1 MKRVLLLI
9 ALMAP
14 FSLQAQDFLTPDT
27 WWFDDTI
34 MPLNDYRYQ
43 YMCDEHQTPTGILAW
58 QNDTIAFAEYRHY
71 EYYRLY
77 VMKAP
82 RHWVKTLEQLAD
94 AATMTANHFV
104 GEWMGISLTQL
115 RVPGRA
121 ATNNSPTYGR
131 ALQLDSLMYKITT
144 SVMQNDS
151 ASMYWHIIA
160 ASNLGRSFRSDYPL
174 SWYRPTIVLGY
185 MVSDDKGGH
194 WFPGV
199 DGDRSEMDKRNAWL
213 KPLLE
218 QHDLFGGSTYM
229 GESPL
234 MGLKG
239 RYLKVY
245 QYCDRD
251 VDSAM
256 IVSFVLDR
264 REEFVA
270 LSRTLFVND
279 HHPCPVEIILNDTVT
294 QRQCF
299 VNEWHCYMLLPTSDR
314 LTDIV
319 PPDGQGYFLGT
330 SCSSWH
336 IEDAQTFTPWWP
348 WWE

>member
-43 YMCDEHQTPTGILAW
+43 YMCDDHHTPTGILAW

-82 RHWVKTLEQLAD
+82 RHWVKALEQLAD

-131 ALQLDSLMYKITT
+131 ALQLDSLMNKITT

-160 ASNLGRSFRSDYPL
+160 ASNLGSSFRSDYPL
-174 SWYRPTIVLGY
+174 SWYRPDIGIGFTPRHHEV
-185 MVSDDKGGH
+185 DKEYDMRFH
-194 WFPGV
+194 WI
-199 DGDRSEMDKRNAWL
+199 
-213 KPLLE
+213 KPLIK
-218 QHDLFGGSTYM
+218 QHELFSSGGSFGDSGPSM
-229 GESPL
+229 AL
-234 MGLKG
+234 NG
-239 RYLKVY
+239 RYLKVT
-245 QYCDRD
+245 QQCNNE
-251 VDSAM
+251 VDSIM
-256 IVSFVLDR
+256 ISQFALDR
-264 REEFVA
+264 REEFVL
-270 LSRTLFVND
+270 LSRTLFVGGYE
-279 HHPCPVEIILNDTVT
+279 PKVEITLSDTVT

-299 VNEWHCYMLLPTSDR
+299 VNEWHCYMLLPTGDR

-319 PPDGQGYFLGT
+319 PPTGQGYFLGT

-336 IEDAQTFTPWWP
+336 IEDAQTFTPWWVTP

>member
-1 MKRVLLLI
+1 MKKLFLVLLL
-9 ALMAP
+9 LN
-14 FSLQAQDFLTPDT
+14 SLTLQAQDFLTPDT

-43 YMCDEHQTPTGILAW
+43 YMCDEHRTPRGILAW

-104 GEWMGISLTQL
+104 GEWTGISLTQL
-115 RVPGRA
+115 RVPERA

-131 ALQLDSLMYKITT
+131 ALQLDSLMNKITT

-151 ASMYWHIIA
+151 AAMYRHIIA
-160 ASNLGRSFRSDYPL
+160 ASNLCSSFRSEYPL
-174 SWYRPTIVLGY
+174 SWYRPVIGIGFTPRTHEANKEY
-185 MVSDDKGGH
+185 DMRFH
-194 WFPGV
+194 WI
-199 DGDRSEMDKRNAWL
+199 
-213 KPLLE
+213 KPLIK
-218 QHDLFGGSTYM
+218 QHELFSSGGSL
-229 GESPL
+229 GGSSPSMDL
-234 MGLKG
+234 NG
-239 RYLKVY
+239 RYLKVT
-245 QYCDRD
+245 QQCNSE
-251 VDSAM
+251 VDSIM
-256 IVSFVLDR
+256 ISQFALDR
-264 REEFVA
+264 REEFVQ
-270 LSRTLFVND
+270 LSRTLFVGGYE
-279 HHPCPVEIILNDTVT
+279 PTVEIALSDTVT

-330 SCSSWH
+330 SPASWLPVD
-336 IEDAQTFTPWWP
+336 EQKVKKWWK
-348 WWE
+348 WWN